1 MIEQEGIKI
10 EIKEVDTESRIRLLQ
25 ISGYV
30 DQANCHLLQKTIDD
44 CLADEYYCLTFNLQ
58 NLVYMSSA
66 GWGVLI
72 GEIKRFRESGG
83 DIKLA
88 NMGPEIYE
96 IYQMLEFYHII
107 SEYPSVDE
115 AIASFDSVSGST
127 KVEVEK
133 VVKEANDTPP
143 PAAPVAPKPE
153 PTPDPAPVEPPV
165 EDVREIEMTVESS
178 DIEEL
183 LGNTPSNNNANNTP
197 QEQDIVYEQDV
208 TINLDSI
215 LSEESISPP
224 AEQEPSRQPEK
235 VDGAGY
241 VEFKPRNYDRK
252 QDISMMPLPDKVRA
266 IVAKAPHLN
275 TRQIRKLL
283 SEPEYGETQI
293 GYFKLRALLKSLD
306 LNSKEKRFRFYRS
319 A

>member
-127 KVEVEK
+127 NIEVEK
-133 VVKEANDTPP
+133 VVKEEAEAKETPP
-143 PAAPVAPKPE
+143 PAAAPAPVPE
-153 PTPDPAPVEPPV
+153 PAPVEPPPV
-165 EDVREIEMTVESS
+165 EEDVQEIEMTVESS

-183 LGNTPSNNNANNTP
+183 LGNTPSSTNNVNNTP
-197 QEQDIVYEQDV
+197 SEQDIVYEQDV

-224 AEQEPSRQPEK
+224 TPQRGHTGK
-235 VDGAGY
+235 VGDTGY

-252 QDISMMPLPDKVRA
+252 VDIGLMPLPDKVRA

-275 TRQIRKLL
+275 TRQIRALL
-283 SEPEYGETQI
+283 AEPEYGETKI